1 MLVTTEKGEV
11 QQAKAI
17 ERLEAHLLDLPQ
29 VECPVVHHFGP
40 GIYVREVTLPAGALA
55 IGHAQRFEHLNV
67 MLKGKVALLDD
78 SGHPKVLEAPLIF
91 TGKPGRKIGYI
102 IEETVW
108 QNIYATE
115 ERDID
120 KLEATFLDKSESWQL
135 QEAQSKQ
142 IEHLSREID
151 REDFLA
157 VIAEAGFTVE
167 QVRAQSE
174 NLSDQISISN
184 DLAPKVTIRDSAI
197 EGKGVFLSS
206 PAEPHEYISPARI
219 AGKRTP
225 AGRYTNHSKNP
236 NAYFTKTS
244 NGDIFLVAARRIAG
258 CQGGSKGEEVTVDYR
273 QALTLSGIQLKGE
286 TA

>member
-1 MLVTTEKGEV
+1 MLVTTEEGRI

-17 ERLEAHLLDLPQ
+17 EKMEACLLNLPQ

-40 GIYVREVTLPAGALA
+40 GLYVRELTLPAGALA
-55 IGHAQRFEHLNV
+55 IGHAQRFAHLNV

-78 SGHPKVLEAPLIF
+78 SGHSKVLEAPLIF
-91 TGKPGRKIGYI
+91 IGKPGRKIGYV

-120 KLEATFLDKSESWQL
+120 KLESIFLDKSESWKL
-135 QEAQSKQ
+135 HESQSEQ
-142 IEHLSREID
+142 VEQLSREVD
-151 REDFLA
+151 REDFIS
-157 VIAEAGFTVE
+157 VITEAGFTVE
-167 QVRAQSE
+167 QVREQSE
-174 NLSDQISISN
+174 NLADQVSY

-206 PAEPHEYISPARI
+206 PAEPHEYISLARI

-225 AGRYTNHSKNP
+225 VGRYTNHAKYP
-236 NAYFTKTS
+236 NAYFTKTP

-273 QALTLSGIQLKGE
+273 KSLALAGVCLKGAA
-286 TA
+286 T